1 VTWPARSIGKR
12 TVWPIGLG
20 SMELTFRHDRVG
32 QLLDPIPEDQ
42 AIATLHAA
50 LDAGIRLIDTAI
62 NYSVDTDKMG
72 LNEALVGKALASW
85 SGDRDSVLVVCKGGN
100 KRSPTELWVHDGS
113 RANLR
118 WSCETSLRALRIESA
133 GLYILH
139 APDPKIPIAE
149 SVGALAEL
157 RDEGKIQMIGVSNM
171 GRRQLAEARAVTEI
185 AAVENQLSPFARGA
199 LSYAKACA
207 DEGIAFLA
215 WSPMGGPASA
225 LPLGERM
232 PSIGRIAT
240 TRGITAQQVALAW
253 DLAQS
258 PNVIPIPSS
267 SVPEFAASNAAAAD
281 VVLTADELSAIDGD
295 TPLP

>member
-1 VTWPARSIGKR
+1 MSGPERSIGGR
-12 TVWPIGLG
+12 HVWPIGLG
-20 SMELTFRHDRVG
+20 AMEFTFRHDRLG
-32 QLLDPIPEDQ
+32 NLLEPVAEDQ
-42 AIATLHAA
+42 AIRTLHAA
-50 LDAGIRLIDTAI
+50 LDAGVRLIDTAI
-62 NYSVDTDKMG
+62 NYSVDADKMG
-72 LNEALVGKALASW
+72 INEALVGKSLASW

-100 KRSPTELWVHDGS
+100 RRSPTELWVHDGS
-113 RANLR
+113 PANLR
-118 WSCETSLRALRIESA
+118 WSCETSLRALGTEAA

-171 GRRQLAEARAVTEI
+171 GRRQLAEARSVTEI

-199 LSYAKACA
+199 LGYARACA

-215 WSPMGGPASA
+215 WSPMGGPSGDT
-225 LPLGERM
+225 PLGERM
-232 PSIGRIAT
+232 ASLGRIAAAH
-240 TRGITAQQVALAW
+240 GVSAQQVALAW

-267 SVPEFAASNAAAAD
+267 SVPDFARDNAGAAHL
-281 VVLTADELSAIDGD
+281 VLTDDELAEIDGD
-295 TPLP
+295 SPLP